1 MEEDASRD
9 GGCDDDDSD
18 VEIEPNDT
26 LITGSVDTSI
36 KIWSLYSGEC
46 LNVSSSVGR
55 QGKKTEKEKFL
66 DPGVFSQ
73 KNFLC
78 RLPQNESRTFA

>member
-1 MEEDASRD
+1 MEDDASRD

-46 LNVSSSVGR
+46 LNVSSSGDKR
-55 QGKKTEKEKFL
+55 EKTEKEKFL